1 MTDHFSIEFLIWL
14 LIIASGIAVVAM
26 RLRIPYTVALVLGG
40 LALGSISSPI
50 LDRFYA
56 GQRPDWLTPEVI
68 LFFFLPALLFEG
80 SVKINFR
87 QLRQNLTPILLL
99 ANVGTLVAALVTS
112 YVLHWTIGLPILTAL
127 VFGAAISA
135 TDPISVLSI
144 FKDLAV
150 TKRLALVVE
159 AESLLNDGTA
169 AVLFQIFVAAVLG
182 REVHI
187 ARGVGEFLVAVIGG
201 GVVGFGLSYL
211 VNVITSQIDDPQIE
225 ITLTTILAYGS
236 YLIASHLHLSGVIAT
251 VVAGIAVG
259 NMAAKTKMSA
269 RTRLALWSF
278 WEYAA
283 FIINSIVFLL
293 IGLEVRVGELIHLWP
308 EILLAVAA
316 VLLGRI
322 LCVYGMIP
330 IANRFAEKISLRW
343 QHVLVWGGL
352 HGSLSLALVLSLDRS
367 FPERSRILVLT
378 FGVVAFSIIV
388 QGLTIKPL
396 VRILQIAPPEEDA
409 YALARVE
416 QIAISDARAE
426 LEDLLK
432 THAVS
437 HIVYE
442 VLRRDLESR
451 LQHVNTELAE
461 TYSKDSSRKEAEML
475 TARMRLLAAERSSI
489 EQAVHDGLITP
500 QAAAKIM
507 DTANRNL
514 DKLRTES

>member
-14 LIIASGIAVVAM
+14 LIIASGVAVVAM
-26 RLRIPYTVALVLGG
+26 RLRMPYTVALVLGG
-40 LALGSISSPI
+40 LALGTLSSRI

-80 SVKINFR
+80 SIKINFR
-87 QLRQNLTPILLL
+87 HLRQNLTPILLL

-127 VFGAAISA
+127 LFGAAISA

-144 FKDLAV
+144 FKGMAV
-150 TKRLALVVE
+150 TKRLALLVE

-169 AVLFQIFVAAVLG
+169 AVLFQIFVAAVLS
-182 REVHI
+182 REIQI
-187 ARGVGEFLVAVIGG
+187 A
-201 GVVGFGLSYL
+201 
-211 VNVITSQIDDPQIE
+211 
-225 ITLTTILAYGS
+225 LTTILAYGS

-251 VVAGIAVG
+251 VVAGIAAG
-259 NMAAKTKMSA
+259 NMTAKTGMSA
-269 RTRLALWSF
+269 QTRLALWSF

-293 IGLEVRVGELIHLWP
+293 IGIEVRIAELIRSWP

-316 VLLGRI
+316 VLLGRV

-352 HGSLSLALVLSLDRS
+352 HGSLSLALVLSLDS
-367 FPERSRILVLT
+367 GFPDRGRILVLT

-396 VRILQIAPPEEDA
+396 VRILRIAPPEEDA

-451 LQHVNTELAE
+451 LQHVNTEIAAV
-461 TYSKDSSRKEAEML
+461 YSKESSRKEAEML

-500 QAAAKIM
+500 QAAAKIL
-507 DTANRNL
+507 DSANREL

>member
-1 MTDHFSIEFLIWL
+1 MEFLIWL
-14 LIIASGIAVVAM
+14 LMIASVVAVIAI

-40 LALGSISSPI
+40 LALGSVSTPI

-68 LFFFLPALLFEG
+68 LFIFLPALLFEG
-80 SVKINFR
+80 SVKINFG
-87 QLRQNLTPILLL
+87 QLRQNLTPILIL
-99 ANVGTLVAALVTS
+99 ANLGTLVATLVTS

-127 VFGAAISA
+127 LFGAAISA

-150 TKRLALVVE
+150 TKRLTLLVE

-169 AVLFQIFVAAVLG
+169 AVLFSIFVAAILKH
-182 REVHI
+182 EVHI
-187 ARGVGEFLVAVIGG
+187 VAGIGEFLLAVIGG
-201 GVVGFGLSYL
+201 AAVGFGLSYL
-211 VNVITSQIDDPQIE
+211 VSAITSRIDDPQIE
-225 ITLTTILAYGS
+225 ITLTTILAYSS

-259 NMAAKTKMSA
+259 NMGAKTGMSA

-293 IGLEVRVGELIHLWP
+293 IGIEVRVTDLIRYWP
-308 EILLAVAA
+308 EILMAVGA
-316 VLLGRI
+316 VLLGRVV
-322 LCVYGMIP
+322 CVYSTIP
-330 IANRFAEKISLRW
+330 IANWFAEKIPMRW
-343 QHVLVWGGL
+343 RHVLVWGGL
-352 HGSLSLALVLSLDRS
+352 HGSLSLALVLSLDLG
-367 FPERSRILVLT
+367 FPDRSRILALT
-378 FGVVAFSIIV
+378 FGVVAFSIIA

-396 VRILQIAPPEEDA
+396 VRLLKIVTPAQDE
-409 YALARVE
+409 YAVARVE
-416 QIAISDARAE
+416 QIAVSDARAE

-432 THAVS
+432 TNSVS
-437 HIVYE
+437 RIVYE
-442 VLRRDLESR
+442 VLRRDLENR
-451 LQHVNTELAE
+451 LHKVDTNLSEIFE
-461 TYSKDSSRKEAEML
+461 KDSARKEAEMV

-500 QAAAKIM
+500 QSAAKIM
-507 DTANRNL
+507 NSTDREMDN
-514 DKLRTES
+514 LRTKD

>member
-14 LIIASGIAVVAM
+14 LIIASGVAVVAM
-26 RLRIPYTVALVLGG
+26 RLRMPYTVALVLGG
-40 LALGSISSPI
+40 LALGTLRSRI

-80 SVKINFR
+80 SIKINFR
-87 QLRQNLTPILLL
+87 HLRQNLAPILLL

-127 VFGAAISA
+127 LFGAAISA

-144 FKDLAV
+144 FKGMAV
-150 TKRLALVVE
+150 TKRLALLVE
-159 AESLLNDGTA
+159 AESLLNDGTVAVVLSREIQIA
-169 AVLFQIFVAAVLG
+169 A
-182 REVHI
+182 
-187 ARGVGEFLVAVIGG
+187 GVGRFLLAVIGG
-201 GVVGFGLSYL
+201 GAVGFGLSYL
-211 VNVITSQIDDPQIE
+211 VHAISSRIDDPQIE

-251 VVAGIAVG
+251 VVAGIAAG
-259 NMAAKTKMSA
+259 NMTAKTGMSA

-293 IGLEVRVGELIHLWP
+293 IGIEVRIAELIRSWP

-316 VLLGRI
+316 VLLGRV

-352 HGSLSLALVLSLDRS
+352 HGSLSLALVLSLDS
-367 FPERSRILVLT
+367 GFPDRGRILVLT

-396 VRILQIAPPEEDA
+396 VRILRIAPPEEDA

-426 LEDLLK
+426 LEDLLR

-442 VLRRDLESR
+442 VLRQDLESR
-451 LQHVNTELAE
+451 LQHVNTEIAAV
-461 TYSKDSSRKEAEML
+461 YSKESSRKEAEML

-500 QAAAKIM
+500 QAAAKIL
-507 DTANRNL
+507 DSANREL